1 LNYSFDFP
9 FFNYFFSNLT
19 IYIQVITD
27 VTAIILFL
35 DKNISIMEKLL
46 PFTKHDLAKITNHR
60 NGEIKFGEK
69 MHTVPKDAD
78 AITFLSS
85 CEAQYVIL
93 GIPEDIG
100 IRANYGRPGAASAW
114 DSGIKSI
121 ANIQHNRF
129 CKGSNII
136 VLGQI
141 NVSEEMAEVEHLDFN
156 SIDDRSKLNKLVENI
171 DKDVSHIIYTL
182 IELGK
187 TPIIIGGGHNNAY
200 GNIKGTALAKG
211 KPINAIN
218 FDAHSD
224 FRILE
229 GRHSGNGFSYAYEEG
244 FLKKYFVF
252 GLHENY
258 TSKSVLDI
266 IKKTE
271 DRVRFITYDSL
282 KIRKERDFNL
292 EMFNALEF
300 IKDDFFGIEIDLDA
314 LPNIATSAMTM
325 SGFSVEELRQF
336 ISFFGKHQ
344 NASYLHICE
353 GAPDLGEEKNNHLIG
368 KLIGYLITDFIKANA
383 IE

>member
-1 LNYSFDFP
+1 
-9 FFNYFFSNLT
+9 
-19 IYIQVITD
+19 
-27 VTAIILFL
+27 
-35 DKNISIMEKLL
+35 MEKIL
-46 PFTKHDLAKITNHR
+46 PFTTNDLAKITNHR
-60 NGEIKFGEK
+60 SGEIKFGEK
-69 MHTVPKDAD
+69 MITVPKGTDPLS
-78 AITFLSS
+78 FLKIS
-85 CEAQYVIL
+85 EAKYVLL

-100 IRANYGRPGAASAW
+100 IRANFGRPGAASAW
-114 DSGIKSI
+114 DIAIKNI

-129 CKGSNII
+129 CKGNQII
-136 VLGQI
+136 ILGQI
-141 NVSEEMAEVEHLDFN
+141 NVNDEMKEVEHLDFN
-156 SIDDRSKLNKLVENI
+156 DIDDRSKLSQLVEKI
-171 DKDVSHIIYTL
+171 DKDVSHIIFNIITS
-182 IELGK
+182 GK
-187 TPIIIGGGHNNAY
+187 TPIIIGGGHNNSY

-271 DRVRFITYDSL
+271 DRVRFNTYDSL
-282 KIRKERDFNL
+282 KIRQEKNFNE
-292 EMFNALEF
+292 EMNTALEF
-300 IKDDFFGIEIDLDA
+300 IKTDSFGIEIDLDA
-314 LPNIATSAMTM
+314 IPNIASSAMTL

-336 ISFFGKHQ
+336 ISFFGKHK
-344 NASYLHICE
+344 NVAYLHICE

-368 KLIGYLITDFIKANA
+368 KLIGYLVTDFIKASQ
-383 IE
+383 

>member
-1 LNYSFDFP
+1 
-9 FFNYFFSNLT
+9 
-19 IYIQVITD
+19 
-27 VTAIILFL
+27 
-35 DKNISIMEKLL
+35 MEKIL
-46 PFTKHDLAKITNHR
+46 PFTTNDLAKITNHR
-60 NGEIKFGEK
+60 SGEIKFGEK
-69 MHTVPKDAD
+69 MITVPKGTDPLS
-78 AITFLSS
+78 FLKIS
-85 CEAQYVIL
+85 EAKYVLL

-100 IRANYGRPGAASAW
+100 IRANFGRPGAASAW
-114 DSGIKSI
+114 DIAIKNI

-129 CKGSNII
+129 CKGNQII
-136 VLGQI
+136 ILGQI
-141 NVSEEMAEVEHLDFN
+141 NVSEEMKEVEHLDFN
-156 SIDDRSKLNKLVENI
+156 DIDDRSKLSQLVEKI
-171 DKDVSHIIYTL
+171 DKDVSHIIFN
-182 IELGK
+182 IIKSGK
-187 TPIIIGGGHNNAY
+187 TPIIIGGGHNNSY

-271 DRVRFITYDSL
+271 DRVRYNTYDSL
-282 KIRKERDFNL
+282 KIRQEKNFNE
-292 EMFNALEF
+292 EMNIALEF
-300 IKDDFFGIEIDLDA
+300 IKTDSFGIEIDLDA
-314 LPNIATSAMTM
+314 IPNIASSAMTL

-336 ISFFGKHQ
+336 ISFFGKHK
-344 NASYLHICE
+344 NAAYLHICE

-368 KLIGYLITDFIKANA
+368 KLIGYLVTDFIKSNQ
-383 IE
+383 